1 MQSYSSEMRRD
12 VLAASELG
20 ATTHEIAFELGV
32 SKSGVRRV
40 KQEYREQ
47 GKTAPKTTRDRPK
60 EWERHADWIAAKIAA
75 QPDIYLWEL
84 QAAAVAELGWTTCDM
99 TFVRACRALRL
110 TRKKRRKSPPSGS
123 ARRSPPPAKPGSP
136 RSRSSTPSTS
146 SSWTRPGPRRT

>member
-20 ATTHEIAFELGV
+20 AMTQEIAFELGV
-32 SKSGVRRV
+32 STSWVRRV

-47 GKTAPKTTRDRPK
+47 GKTAAKTTRDRPK
-60 EWERHADWIAAKIAA
+60 EWEQHADWIKAKIEA

-84 QAAAVAELGWTTCDM
+84 QAAAEQELGWTTCDM

-110 TRKKRRKSPPSGS
+110 TRKKRRRSPPSAS
-123 ARRSPPPAKPGSP
+123 VK
-136 RSRSSTPSTS
+136 T
-146 SSWTRPGPRRT
+146 